1 MIILTIILF
10 IFLMLV
16 CLLVAINT
24 GEEEAWL
31 MTSVIIITTVL
42 IAIYSIF
49 VADDIRNNESN
60 IFQQIGEMIEWK

>member
-1 MIILTIILF
+1 MVILTIILF
-10 IFLMLV
+10 IFLILV

-49 VADDIRNNESN
+49 VVDDIRNNEPN

>member
-10 IFLMLV
+10 IFLILV
-16 CLLVAINT
+16 CLLIAINT
-24 GEEEAWL
+24 GEEDAWL
-31 MTSVIIITTVL
+31 MTSVIIITTIL

-49 VADDIRNNESN
+49 VADDIRNNEPN